1 MKNFME
7 LINKA
12 NEEIDTITAEE
23 LEKEMNQDDVV
34 IVDVQSK
41 EAIDE
46 AGMIP
51 GAIHAERGMLEF
63 FADQSEEN
71 SLKKKELDPN
81 KKIIVYCGVGG
92 QGALSA
98 KTLKDMGFKNVSNLQ
113 GGVKAWTASGQKTT
127 KVKEVKTGE
136 TVTGKI

>member
-7 LINKA
+7 LINQA

-23 LEKEMNQDDVV
+23 LAKEINQDDVV
-34 IVDVQSK
+34 VVDVQSK

-63 FADQSEEN
+63 FADQSEGN
-71 SLKKKELDPN
+71 SFKKKELDPN
-81 KKIIVYCGVGG
+81 KKIVVYCGVGG

-98 KTLKDMGFKNVSNLQ
+98 KTLKDMGFKNVSNLK
-113 GGVKAWTASGQKTT
+113 GGVKAVSYTHLTLPTT
-127 KVKEVKTGE
+127 D
-136 TVTGKI
+136 

>member
-1 MKNFME
+1 MKKFME
-7 LINKA
+7 LINQA
-12 NEEIDTITAEE
+12 NEEINTISAEE
-23 LEKEMNQDDVV
+23 LVKEINQNDVV
-34 IVDVQSK
+34 VVDVQSK

-63 FADQSEEN
+63 FADQSEGN
-71 SLKKKELDPN
+71 DLKKKELDPN

-98 KTLKDMGFKNVSNLQ
+98 KTLKDMGFKNVSNLR
-113 GGVKAWTASGQKTT
+113 GGVKSWKESGQKMT
-127 KVKEVKTGE
+127 K
-136 TVTGKI
+136 